1 MDRKDKL
8 KQLGR
13 DFKDFFKAAFDMKNK
28 SASFLRKEAYDAQDN
43 FMLLCLGDLLGL
55 PIPTSYYT
63 LELLPYLAEDIEGWE
78 RRMIQRQT
86 VWQEKWAQFGWDS

>member
-1 MDRKDKL
+1 MGKRDGL
-8 KQLGR
+8 KQFGK
-13 DFKDFFKAAFDMKNK
+13 DFKEFLKAAFDMQNK

-55 PIPTSYYT
+55 PMPTSYYT

-78 RRMIQRQT
+78 RRMLQRQT
-86 VWQEKWAQFGWDS
+86 IWQDKWAQFGWDS